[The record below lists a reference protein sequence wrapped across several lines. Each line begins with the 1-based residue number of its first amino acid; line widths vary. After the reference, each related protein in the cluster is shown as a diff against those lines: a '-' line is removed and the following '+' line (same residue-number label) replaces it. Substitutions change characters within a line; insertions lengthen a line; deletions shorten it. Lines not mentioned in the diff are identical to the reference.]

1 MANTPHCAVSLR
13 QKLRQMAVG
22 SVSTEGVVLPEVIDL
37 DEEELEAAS
46 GLEPESRRFADP
58 TVPPDPTPPNVI
70 KPTTPCTYGASALR
84 A

>member
-13 QKLRQMAVG
+13 QKLRQMALG

-46 GLEPESRRFADP
+46 GLEPESRSFAEQSDNPDQPAPKPPKLDDP
-58 TVPPDPTPPNVI
+58 
-70 KPTTPCTYGASALR
+70 GF
-84 A
+84 